1 MKISVRFHKALSLFA
16 ALSFFAACM
25 VSCSKTYKDIE
36 LKDISIEKVNVSS
49 LKSVDAVLNMVVD
62 NPAVQKFKV
71 QNIRGTVYQKGEKV
85 ATFSSSDVVNLEPKK
100 VSESKIK
107 VRVTLESTIGFLES
121 LTEDKGLKLKNYTL
135 DISADV
141 TSGILTFPY
150 SKKGMEVGSMLK
162 SDKFKDF

>member
-1 MKISVRFHKALSLFA
+1 MWL
-16 ALSFFAACM
+16 
-25 VSCSKTYKDIE
+25 T
-36 LKDISIEKVNVSS
+36 
-49 LKSVDAVLNMVVD
+49 
-62 NPAVQKFKV
+62 
-71 QNIRGTVYQKGEKV
+71 
-85 ATFSSSDVVNLEPKK
+85 
-100 VSESKIK
+100 
-107 VRVTLESTIGFLES
+107 TLESTIGFLES